1 MRTKEVCRLK
11 APVMLEINFSPLL
24 FSTISHRD
32 NFSVIL
38 CVCLSVCVEFYLY
51 LTVITALLN
60 QTRID

>member
-1 MRTKEVCRLK
+1 
-11 APVMLEINFSPLL
+11 MLEINFSPLL